1 MEIQEQ
7 IKNIAQEFK
16 NRMLNGEFEF
26 IKADKHTATIS
37 IEGWFID
44 LWIANVIKEHLRV
57 YGYNDIT
64 ESIEGYIKFNT
75 QKERLQIYKHLKEDI
90 KKHKETVLKKEKEDK
105 IKQLQKE
112 LEKLNK

>member
-1 MEIQEQ
+1 MKIQEQ

-26 IKADKHTATIS
+26 IKSSECVAIIR
-37 IEGWFID
+37 IEGFLFNI
-44 LWIANVIKEHLRV
+44 WIANTPKNDLVIYT
-57 YGYNDIT
+57 YGNHDNM
-64 ESIEGYIKFNT
+64 IEKNIKFNT
-75 QKERLQIYKHLKEDI
+75 QKERLQVYKHLKEDVKEH
-90 KKHKETVLKKEKEDK
+90 KKTVLKKEKEDK